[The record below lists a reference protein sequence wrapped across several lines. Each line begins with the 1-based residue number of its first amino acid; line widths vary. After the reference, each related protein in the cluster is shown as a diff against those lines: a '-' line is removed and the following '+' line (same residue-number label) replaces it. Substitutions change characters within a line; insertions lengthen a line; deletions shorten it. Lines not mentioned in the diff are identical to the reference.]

1 MPNSILNGDGK
12 HMRPVTLNE
21 LSVGSTVWYASLN
34 SGLVEGTVRGPP
46 QEDGRI
52 AVDLPELNLTK
63 PPSISKLYVV
73 EGQPECSEAEV
84 NQPLAVAAAAGRQI
98 LSCEELSLDVDSKDC
113 EDYVATVVENLEEA
127 QKKALSAG
135 RVLIAEMIDTLQQV
149 GDKNVIHSLMRSKV
163 PWSP

>member
-1 MPNSILNGDGK
+1 MSNSILNGDGK

-34 SGLVEGTVRGPP
+34 SGLVGGTVRGPP

-63 PPSISKLYVV
+63 PPSIRKFYPV
-73 EGQPECSEAEV
+73 EGQPECSEADV

-113 EDYVATVVENLEEA
+113 EDYVATVV
-127 QKKALSAG
+127 
-135 RVLIAEMIDTLQQV
+135 
-149 GDKNVIHSLMRSKV
+149 
-163 PWSP
+163 